1 MIGNQEA
8 VDRIA
13 LSQLQGEAQLLRDR
27 VGELEH
33 QLARVE
39 RRLAETETE
48 LEMALIRR
56 HARTD

>member
-1 MIGNQEA
+1 MTGNQEA

-13 LSQLQGEAQLLRDR
+13 LPQLQGEVQRLRDR

-33 QLARVE
+33 ELVRVE